1 MDYLDFE
8 DRLEPVGIAVGALLV
23 LIGVA
28 TVLGMPWGVKPIG
41 PALVQVVAALATAG
55 IGAGL
60 LYLSRVDD

>member
-23 LIGVA
+23 LVGVA
-28 TVLGMPWGVKPIG
+28 TVLGMPWGVKPVG
-41 PALVQVVAALATAG
+41 PALVQVLGALATAA

-60 LYLSRVDD
+60 VYISRVEN